1 MTNEQIAQARVDL
14 RVSATG
20 SQIVAPVTSFAHL
33 AHVLGREIMEGI
45 RRHGYQQPTAIQE
58 LREEQESMKGTFGQV
73 LVLFSGDAFGGST
86 WSTLKAGAQMP
97 KALNMAGVDIA
108 CPGNHEFDFGFSE
121 GGRLFEACSFP
132 WVLSNLG
139 NLARDKQLPLRSH
152 ILKDVGGL
160 RIGFFGLMD
169 QNAAQLFEGGHQYFQ
184 DFVDRG
190 KDMVKILRELGAEIV
205 IALTHMDMISDE
217 RLSQEVQ
224 GIDLILGGHD
234 HMICPRVGTSIRG
247 PGEVLKSGSDF
258 EGFSKITYVSGRWC
272 SEFRRVSKSG
282 GQDQAA
288 AKFESEVYQSIRPQ
302 LQRRVLQ
309 SDVVLDCREATVRS
323 RESNVGN
330 FIADSILQ
338 SCRSKIRC
346 DAAFING
353 GMMRGN
359 RTYKGVLTQEDVLGM
374 VAYQD
379 SLCVLDMRGEELL
392 ETLEHSVSQLPARK
406 GCFLHVS
413 GLRFEFDPSQDP
425 GARVDK
431 GSIRIGDDLRPVSD
445 DEVYRCVTRE
455 WLRSSGG
462 MDGFKSLA
470 RATVVVAATQAL
482 MQEGLVLPSLLIK
495 DEVYRVHRLNP
506 GSWRACGR
514 VLKTAET
521 GSGKTVAYL
530 LPMPELQKDDGPIG
544 DGPSVQIETETFKF
558 NKQLGGMRSVTLAG
572 GLSKLEQFKE
582 VKRVESQLL
591 FETFAGA
598 LLRGAEIA
606 ICNPGRLIDVVKPKP
621 QTEHL
626 EVLDE
631 ADRMF
636 HMGFEYQVRSIVSD
650 SASWPD
656 SIADYL
662 GDSLEGKFPTEQVTI
677 EEKFETDFSEYI
689 KERSSWRSWKLG
701 AVGAAM
707 GGALGVAAS
716 PLVVPGLALAA
727 LVGGAGG
734 YQWAR
739 YWGSQELQHET
750 GHHPEGDT
758 QLPTLRRL
766 KFMVRWSQWQLKAY
780 ETASVEARM
789 AVLDEVTRAFA
800 PWIQRLYLLR
810 AQPEPWMVEAD
821 VAEVQESLTAML
833 RVSGQYTSQD
843 APSTLRDSA
852 RSRKEH
858 LAPLFFLLHRRLV
871 VETIELG
878 PKGAAASALG
888 KDFDQCTVA
897 AWLMVLAQTGPGL
910 GEVSSGI
917 PSDPCDASGPA
928 GKTEGR
934 KNINPHAVMKS
945 NLQVSQASAKLL
957 LDCTGQATFNDQ
969 RVHRRRRLQFIV
981 AAVCQVL
988 ERADV
993 KQSLEDPKFWA
1004 HLQIRPAPTFPSAAA
1019 IAHSTS
1025 DDETVSSRAS
1035 SPALQSATARRGV
1048 TPLELPPHG
1057 AEDEVAGENDEAF
1070 FSLSDNSDDET
1081 ARRRPKAAR
1090 SRVKAPRRSF
1100 RQRSELCPRGH
1111 LPNSWN
1117 RGDCRHWRIRSET
1130 YFRDR
1135 RKLPCAETMLE
1146 LVNCDWVAIG
1156 EDGPVTRVS
1165 THPDFYPACA
1175 RKDGDKRFLLV
1186 TNFVLGDYQA
1196 IMTMALNPDAAWV
1209 SDDSSPQSR
1218 VWRSFLH
1225 GDDDTRRQRVK
1236 LILAVEEGPW
1246 LVKKAFIKKP
1256 MLICKLLQCK
1266 FHHEP
1271 NDYLEIAFER
1281 ATGATVGV
1289 VLKSM
1294 RGAVLSCALLL
1305 EAKEPDELPEHL
1317 LATAVANYVDPAKF
1331 CDILQQPVRIT
1342 IGEAAANVQQFVEV
1356 LKNDDEKW
1364 AWLSKRVD
1372 GMLQKGQLLVF
1383 VKSIASA
1390 EELSQNFQDFL
1401 EKKTEFLHGDLDQ
1414 GERMRILR
1422 NVRKRHF
1429 AGKNPG
1435 LAYTR
1440 VVDVLIA
1447 TDVAARGLD
1456 LPSIATVVSY
1466 DAARDIETHT
1476 HRIGRTGRA
1485 GAAGEAY
1492 TLLTGDDQNKKM
1504 AALLV
1509 ENLEQ
1514 ANQAV
1519 PEDLK
1524 GLAMKHGPFRA
1535 AKLEGRTFLGKKKG
1549 AGKVEKSAFGLG
1561 FDGASRQKETVQ
1573 DLAKRLD
1580 KEADQ
1585 LAALN
1590 RQKISGGMRA
1600 GPNRMMMK
1608 SGFVAAAV
1616 AEAPKGAGSEGPK
1629 KDEDSSDED
1638 LFAPGVTSAFG
1649 RPAKAKAPAPPPTRS
1664 GLGFTFP
1671 PQPPQLGQTGQVQ
1684 PPQVSP
1690 QPLPQVGAAAMLA
1703 MSALQ
1708 RSTSPPRGFSDAPR
1722 GFSDG
1727 PLAADSAQ

>member
-45 RRHGYQQPTAIQE
+45 RRHGYQQPTAIQ
-58 LREEQESMKGTFGQV
+58 
-73 LVLFSGDAFGGST
+73 
-86 WSTLKAGAQMP
+86 AQAIP
-97 KALNMAGVDIA
+97 VAL
-108 CPGNHEFDFGFSE
+108 
-121 GGRLFEACSFP
+121 
-132 WVLSNLG
+132 
-139 NLARDKQLPLRSH
+139 
-152 ILKDVGGL
+152 
-160 RIGFFGLMD
+160 
-169 QNAAQLFEGGHQYFQ
+169 
-184 DFVDRG
+184 
-190 KDMVKILRELGAEIV
+190 
-205 IALTHMDMISDE
+205 
-217 RLSQEVQ
+217 
-224 GIDLILGGHD
+224 
-234 HMICPRVGTSIRG
+234 
-247 PGEVLKSGSDF
+247 
-258 EGFSKITYVSGRWC
+258 SGR
-272 SEFRRVSKSG
+272 
-282 GQDQAA
+282 
-288 AKFESEVYQSIRPQ
+288 
-302 LQRRVLQ
+302 
-309 SDVVLDCREATVRS
+309 DV
-323 RESNVGN
+323 
-330 FIADSILQ
+330 I
-338 SCRSKIRC
+338 
-346 DAAFING
+346 
-353 GMMRGN
+353 
-359 RTYKGVLTQEDVLGM
+359 GV
-374 VAYQD
+374 
-379 SLCVLDMRGEELL
+379 
-392 ETLEHSVSQLPARK
+392 
-406 GCFLHVS
+406 
-413 GLRFEFDPSQDP
+413 
-425 GARVDK
+425 
-431 GSIRIGDDLRPVSD
+431 
-445 DEVYRCVTRE
+445 
-455 WLRSSGG
+455 
-462 MDGFKSLA
+462 
-470 RATVVVAATQAL
+470 
-482 MQEGLVLPSLLIK
+482 
-495 DEVYRVHRLNP
+495 
-506 GSWRACGR
+506 
-514 VLKTAET
+514 AET

-530 LPMPELQKDDGPIG
+530 LPMLVHAIAQPELQKDDGPIG
-544 DGPSVQIETETFKF
+544 IVLCPTRELAVQIETETFKF
-558 NKQLGGMRSVTLAG
+558 NKQLGMRSVTLAG

-582 VKRVESQLL
+582 VKR
-591 FETFAGA
+591 
-598 LLRGAEIA
+598 GAEIA
-606 ICNPGRLIDVVKPKP
+606 ICNPGRLIDVVKMKGCNL
-621 QTEHL
+621 QRCTYI
-626 EVLDE
+626 VLDE

-662 GDSLEGKFPTEQVTI
+662 GDSLEGAEHPTEQTGEVAMGLLADDGCKFPTEQVTI

-821 VAEVQESLTAML
+821 VAEVQE
-833 RVSGQYTSQD
+833 
-843 APSTLRDSA
+843 
-852 RSRKEH
+852 H

-871 VETIELG
+871 VETIE
-878 PKGAAASALG
+878 AAASALG
-888 KDFDQCTVA
+888 KDFDQCTVD
-897 AWLMVLAQTGPGL
+897 G
-910 GEVSSGI
+910 
-917 PSDPCDASGPA
+917 A
-928 GKTEGR
+928 GADRARVVFPIMLETISTLDRLSPVAHSQLLK
-934 KNINPHAVMKS
+934 
-945 NLQVSQASAKLL
+945 VSQASAKL
-957 LDCTGQATFNDQ
+957 QATFNDQ